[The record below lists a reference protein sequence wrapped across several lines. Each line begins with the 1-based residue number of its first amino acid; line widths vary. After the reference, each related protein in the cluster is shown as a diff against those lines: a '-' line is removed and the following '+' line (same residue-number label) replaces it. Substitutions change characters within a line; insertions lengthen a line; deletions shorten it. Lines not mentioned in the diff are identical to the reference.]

1 MLNSFLSILGGKK
14 YLAVIK
20 TTWQRALTYRFT
32 VLMYRTGEALE
43 MIIIILMWATIYK
56 TQPIIQGYTLN
67 EMVTYILIGNL
78 INFVVRNF
86 LTDVISTD
94 IKDGRLSAFLT
105 KPIDYMKYMFFREIG
120 RISVSFIMSV
130 STQLL
135 IMAFFFR
142 NIIINLEAPYLIL
155 IIAMIVL
162 AYVLEWLLSF
172 LIGLIAFWILE
183 VDGIYTTAYRLR
195 KFFSGGYFPLS
206 LLPVAFV
213 NISFLLPFAYS
224 FYIPTQLYLKK
235 MDLMTGM
242 KGVGVQ
248 LAWIVLLYLIIKLVW
263 RRGIKKYE
271 GVGI

>member
-1 MLNSFLSILGGKK
+1 MDKILEFLGGRK
-14 YLAVIK
+14 YFAVIK

-32 VLMYRTGEALE
+32 VLMYRLGEVIE
-43 MIIIILMWATIYK
+43 MLILILMWTAIYK
-56 TQPIIQGYTLN
+56 TQPEIQGFTLN
-67 EMVTYILIGNL
+67 EMITYILVGNL
-78 INFVVRNF
+78 INFLVRNF
-86 LTDVISTD
+86 LTDVIAFD

-105 KPIDYMKYMFFREIG
+105 KPLDYMQFMFFREIG

-130 STQLL
+130 ATQLL
-135 IMAFFFR
+135 VIVFF
-142 NIIINLEAPYLIL
+142 LDKLIL
-155 IIAMIVL
+155 NFELAYLLVIGAMIIL
-162 AYVLEWLLSF
+162 AYILEWLLSF

-206 LLPVAFV
+206 LLPAALV

-235 MDLMTGM
+235 MDLMTGV
-242 KGVGVQ
+242 KGIGVQ
-248 LAWIVLLYLIIKLVW
+248 LAWIVLLYLIIKVVW
-263 RRGIKKYE
+263 KRGLKKFE